1 VLNRLL
7 FRPLLRVQAERESRT
22 TGLATQAGKNLNR
35 YAELVNQYE
44 TAIKNARME
53 SYRRQEQVRSEALQQ
68 RGVVLED
75 ARKSAEQLVQQS
87 RASLQAQVQQAREQ
101 LSREAREMARVIASA
116 LLQRAA

>member
-1 VLNRLL
+1 MLNRLL

-53 SYRRQEQVRSEALQQ
+53 SYRRQEQVRSEALQK

-101 LSREAREMARVIASA
+101 LSREAREIARVIASA